1 MTMEKDQA
9 TQGAIFALGA
19 YFLWGI
25 APIYFK
31 QLMHVPAYEI
41 LTHRVIWSFLL
52 LLVLISALGYWPRV
66 RAILKEPKH
75 LLMLMLSSVII
86 GGNWLVYI
94 WAVNNGHIL
103 DASLGYYINPLFNI
117 VLAMLFL
124 AERFRPIQ
132 WLAVGL
138 AASGVVIQ
146 LLVFGSLPW
155 VALVLAISFGCY
167 GLIRKKVPVDPFT
180 GLMMETLVLLPL
192 ATVYLW
198 GFADSATSQMS
209 NNSLNTNLWLISA
222 GIVTTAP
229 LLLFAGAA
237 KRLKLS
243 TLGFFQYLG
252 PSLMFLLAVWLY
264 DEPFTQDK
272 IITFALIWVA
282 LVIYTLDGVRQRR
295 RNSLQNS
302 GAPGTIK

>member
-1 MTMEKDQA
+1 MEKDQS

-25 APIYFK
+25 APMYFK
-31 QLMHVPAYEI
+31 QLLHVPAYEI
-41 LTHRVIWSFLL
+41 LSHRVIWSFLL
-52 LLVLISALGYWPRV
+52 LLALLSGLGYWPRV
-66 RAILKEPKH
+66 RAMLRKSRH
-75 LLMLMLSSVII
+75 LLLLVISSTII
-86 GGNWLVYI
+86 GLNWLVFI
-94 WAVNNGHIL
+94 WAVNNDHML

-124 AERFRPIQ
+124 GERFRPMQ

-138 AASGVVIQ
+138 AGSGVVIQ

-155 VALVLAISFGCY
+155 VALVLAISFGFY

-180 GLMMETLVLLPL
+180 GLMLETLVLLPV
-192 ATVYLW
+192 AIIYLW

-209 NNSLNTNLWLISA
+209 GNSLNTNLWLIAA

-237 KRLKLS
+237 KRLRLS

-252 PSLMFLLAVWLY
+252 PSLMFLLAVLLY

-272 IITFALIWVA
+272 VITFALIWVA
-282 LVIYTLDGVRQRR
+282 LVVYTLDGVRQRR
-295 RNSLQNS
+295 RNALQNS
-302 GAPGTIK
+302 GAPAR